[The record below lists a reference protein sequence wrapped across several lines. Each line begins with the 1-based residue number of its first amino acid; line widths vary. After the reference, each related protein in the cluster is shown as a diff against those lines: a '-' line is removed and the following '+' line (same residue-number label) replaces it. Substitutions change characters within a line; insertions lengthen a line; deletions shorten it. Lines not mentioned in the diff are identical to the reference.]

1 MGRFLDSPGH
11 RRTILDPHHRKV
23 GIGLTY
29 QAPTIWFVQLFV
41 GDYIEYAT
49 KPTIDAGVL
58 TLSGRVK
65 NGTDISGD
73 SANITIYYDPPPEPL
88 TRGQLSRTYCY
99 NYGQRIASIRPPS
112 EPGSA
117 YTEDELTIEFTSSQC
132 PDSYDIPPNSPAP
145 MTNDEAQENWQQ
157 ARDLSQ
163 SISTRQLTIR
173 LITANEWS
181 VTNGSFT
188 VSADISDLR
197 EQHGD
202 GVYTIV
208 LRAEINGEPVP
219 ISEYSIFLPPLSSP
233 HH

>member
-1 MGRFLDSPGH
+1 
-11 RRTILDPHHRKV
+11 
-23 GIGLTY
+23 
-29 QAPTIWFVQLFV
+29 
-41 GDYIEYAT
+41 
-49 KPTIDAGVL
+49 
-58 TLSGRVK
+58 
-65 NGTDISGD
+65 
-73 SANITIYYDPPPEPL
+73 
-88 TRGQLSRTYCY
+88 
-99 NYGQRIASIRPPS
+99 
-112 EPGSA
+112 
-117 YTEDELTIEFTSSQC
+117 
-132 PDSYDIPPNSPAP
+132 